1 MADCN
6 EFFGSVLPEALKN
19 NPDVV
24 TDIAAIYV
32 FDIDGAG
39 QWTVDLTGDGT
50 VAEGGNDGAGCTVS
64 ATKGDFEGM
73 LDNPSSAMMLFMANK
88 LKVSDVPL
96 GLKLQKL
103 LSIA

>member
-1 MADCN
+1 MADTN
-6 EFFGSVLPEALKN
+6 EFFNATLPAALKN

-24 TDIAAIYV
+24 TEIGAIYV

-50 VAEGGNDGAGCTVS
+50 VAEGAADGAGCTVT
-64 ATKGDFEGM
+64 AAKGDFEGM